1 MNTIKFSKSNPNRID
16 SRKIFEINK
25 WFAYIHEGYAKHPC
39 TRLACVHGFAVGRVS
54 PYRCIGRTE
63 SPFIQLKHSHGV
75 SVNPLDTDMKHLI
88 TGCIS

>member
-39 TRLACVHGFAVGRVS
+39 TRLACVHGFAVGRV
-54 PYRCIGRTE
+54 RA
-63 SPFIQLKHSHGV
+63 
-75 SVNPLDTDMKHLI
+75 
-88 TGCIS
+88 